1 MAIPEPARVV
11 AFSRAHSP
19 HGVVLAARVG
29 YAAEAVVYA
38 VLGVLALMAAFGLA
52 GGKLTDNKGALQTL
66 GQQPFGTA
74 LLWAS
79 ALGMVCYALWNG
91 VRAARDP
98 ERRGTDGKALVVR
111 VGFAASSLGHLLLA
125 FYAAQLAY
133 GSAPSSGRSP
143 TYVGKLLSYPFGA
156 WLVAAL
162 GLIAI
167 GFGIAQVVLAVRDKV
182 GRQYAHAKLAA
193 GLCRLVRRV
202 ARVGV
207 FARGLVFPVI
217 GSSLVAAAWRRD
229 PQQADGFGEA
239 LASLARTPLG
249 VWLLMFVAAGL
260 LAYGIHL
267 FFVARWGHLP
277 EPD

>member
-1 MAIPEPARVV
+1 MTLPDPAQVV
-11 AFSRAHSP
+11 AFSRKHTP
-19 HGVVLAARVG
+19 RGVVLAARVG
-29 YAAEAVVYA
+29 YAAEAVVYG

-52 GGKLTDNKGALQTL
+52 GGKLTDNKGALQAL
-66 GQQPFGTA
+66 GEQPFGTV

-79 ALGMVCYALWNG
+79 ALGMLCYALWNG
-91 VRAARDP
+91 VRAALDP
-98 ERRGTDGKALVVR
+98 ERRGTDGKGVIVR
-111 VGFAASSLGHLLLA
+111 IGFAASCLGHLLLA

-133 GSAPSSGRSP
+133 GSAPASGHSR

-167 GFGIAQVVLAVRDKV
+167 GFGIAQVALAVRDKV
-182 GRQYAHAKLAA
+182 GRQYANAQLAA
-193 GLCRLVRRV
+193 GLCRMVRRV

-217 GSSLVAAAWRRD
+217 GSSLVAAALRRD
-229 PQQADGFGEA
+229 PRQADGFGDA
-239 LASLARTPLG
+239 LATLARTPLG
-249 VWLLMFVAAGL
+249 VGLLIFVAAGL

-267 FFVARWGHLP
+267 FFVARWGYLP
-277 EPD
+277 EPG